1 VTAGRTSRAR
11 AAAVEQRQPGRRVD
25 HAGDQAEAPSVRRP
39 GIRFEGVTKRFG
51 AFEAVKPLDL
61 DIAPGSFVA
70 LLGPSGCGKTTT
82 LRMLAGLEA
91 PTDGSIFIGD
101 RDVTG
106 LQPKDRDVAMVFQN
120 YALYPHLSVR
130 DNIAYPLKVRRVRKE
145 AREQV
150 IGRVAG
156 ALGLAEALDR
166 RPKELSGGQR
176 QRVALARAIVRQP
189 AAFLMDE
196 PLSNLDA
203 KLRVQMRAELKHLQ
217 RELGI
222 TTIYV
227 THDQVEATTMAD
239 VVVVMNRG
247 RLEQRATP
255 QVLYEQPAT
264 TFVAGFIG
272 SPPMNLL
279 AVRGERDGLR
289 LQSDGSL
296 LPLAFD
302 TLRRLQAPTDGRRLV
317 LGVRPERVLASAQ
330 QGGVPATVFAVQPL
344 DHELLVTFAVGD
356 GDQLVGRYR
365 AGDAFAMDERRSIGL
380 DGDRLHLFDEESG
393 LSLAGPPSPP
403 HGEAERPPLL
413 AAQPPR

>member
-1 VTAGRTSRAR
+1 MSTTKPPTPPVDG
-11 AAAVEQRQPGRRVD
+11 AV
-25 HAGDQAEAPSVRRP
+25 RP

-51 AFEAVKPLDL
+51 GFEAVKPLDL
-61 DIAPGSFVA
+61 EIAPGSFVA

-82 LRMLAGLEA
+82 LRMLAGLETPSA
-91 PTDGSIFIGD
+91 GRIFIGD
-101 RDVTG
+101 RDVTD

-130 DNIAYPLKVRRVRKE
+130 DNIAYPLKVRNVKK
-145 AREQV
+145 AVREQV
-150 IGRVAG
+150 VARAAQ
-156 ALGLAEALDR
+156 ALGLDGSLDR

-227 THDQVEATTMAD
+227 THDQIEATTMAD

-247 RLEQRATP
+247 ILEQRATP
-255 QVLYEQPAT
+255 RLLYDRPAT

-279 AVRGERDGLR
+279 PVTAEREGLR
-289 LQSDGSL
+289 LRSDGS
-296 LPLAFD
+296 PMPFGPDALARVGTPD
-302 TLRRLQAPTDGRRLV
+302 DGRPLV
-317 LGVRPERVLASAQ
+317 LGARPESVLAPAP
-330 QGGVPATVFAVQPL
+330 GAGIDATVFAVQPL
-344 DHELLVTFAVGD
+344 DHELLVTFALAG
-356 GDQLVGRYR
+356 GDQLVGRFR
-365 AGDAFAMDERRSIGL
+365 AGEAFAIDDRVAIGL
-380 DGDRLHLFDEESG
+380 DVDAIHLFDEQTGRTLSAPPEPPEGTPGEPSLSG
-393 LSLAGPPSPP
+393 VT
-403 HGEAERPPLL
+403 
-413 AAQPPR
+413 

>member
-1 VTAGRTSRAR
+1 MPNV
-11 AAAVEQRQPGRRVD
+11 
-25 HAGDQAEAPSVRRP
+25 RP
-39 GIRFEGVTKRFG
+39 GIRFEGVAKRFG

-61 DIAPGSFVA
+61 EIAPGSFVA

-82 LRMLAGLEA
+82 LRMLAGLET
-91 PTDGSIFIGD
+91 PTEGRIHIGD
-101 RDVTG
+101 RDVTD
-106 LQPKDRDVAMVFQN
+106 LQPKDRDIAMVFQN

-130 DNIAYPLKVRRVRKE
+130 DNIAYPLKVRRMRKD

-150 IGRVAG
+150 VVRVAD
-156 ALGLAEALDR
+156 ALGLDEALDR

-239 VVVVMNRG
+239 VVVVMNGG

-272 SPPMNLL
+272 SPPMNLID
-279 AVRGERDGLR
+279 VTSERDGLR
-289 LQSDGSL
+289 VTSDGSL
-296 LPLAFD
+296 LPLAGD
-302 TLRRLQAPTDGRRLV
+302 TLRRLQAPTDGRPLV
-317 LGVRPERVLASAQ
+317 LGVRPECVLAPVQ
-330 QGGVPATVFAVQPL
+330 QSGIPATVFAVQPL
-344 DHELLVTFAVGD
+344 DHELLVTFAIGEGD
-356 GDQLVGRYR
+356 LLIGRYR
-365 AGDAFAMDERRSIGL
+365 AGEAFAMGERVAIGL
-380 DGDRLHLFDEESG
+380 DAQRIQLFDKQTGESLG
-393 LSLAGPPSPP
+393 LRPSSL
-403 HGEAERPPLL
+403 HGDEAPAPRV
-413 AAQPPR
+413 AVQPGH